1 MQRYKAEAV
10 AEKSQKE
17 KERTNNKKTE
27 GTSNR
32 QGLHRQGAKSIRLED
47 DAHTNLGLK
56 ERVT

>member
-1 MQRYKAEAV
+1 V
-10 AEKSQKE
+10 AEKSQKT
-17 KERTNNKKTE
+17 KERTNYKKTE

-32 QGLHRQGAKSIRLED
+32 QGLHRQGAKRIRLED